1 MRWAIFSD
9 IHGNL
14 DALDAVLSDIESQ
27 KPDRMICLGDVV
39 GYGATPNE
47 CVDRVRATGAE
58 VLCGNHDHAA
68 TGQLVID
75 YFNDNARA
83 AIEWTRQAL
92 TPESLAWLKE
102 RPYEVRHPGFL
113 AVHASPTQ
121 PQAWDYILS
130 AHAAAGEFDGFKEPL
145 CFIGHSHFPVIY
157 RQTGGAGG
165 RVSELEFPPNQ
176 PMALPMGA
184 RQIVNVGSVGQPRD
198 NDPRAAWT
206 LFDARAGTLEL
217 RRVEYPVQKAAER
230 ILAAGLPA
238 FLAARL
244 EVGM

>member
-14 DALDAVLSDIESQ
+14 DALDAVLADIETRQ
-27 KPDRMICLGDVV
+27 PDHLICLGDVV
-39 GYGATPNE
+39 GYGANPNE
-47 CVDRVRATGAE
+47 CVARVRASGAE

-83 AIEWTRQAL
+83 AIEWTRNEL
-92 TPESLAWLKE
+92 TPESVAWLKE

-113 AVHASPTQ
+113 AVHASPAQ
-121 PQAWDYILS
+121 PQAWDYVLS
-130 AHAAAGEFDGFKEPL
+130 AHAAQAEFDGFKEPL

-157 RQTGGAGG
+157 RLTGGAGG
-165 RVSELEFPPNQ
+165 RVSEHEFPANQ
-176 PMALPMGA
+176 PVPLPMGA

-198 NDPRAAWT
+198 NDPRSAWT
-206 LFDARAGTLEL
+206 LFDSRAGFIEL
-217 RRVEYPVQKAAER
+217 CRVEYPVQEAARR
-230 ILAAGLPA
+230 ILAAGLPP